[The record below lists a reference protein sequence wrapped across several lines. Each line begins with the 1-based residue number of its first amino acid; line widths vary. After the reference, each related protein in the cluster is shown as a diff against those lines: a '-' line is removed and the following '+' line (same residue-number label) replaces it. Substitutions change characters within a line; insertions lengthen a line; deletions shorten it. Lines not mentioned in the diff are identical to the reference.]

1 MTITCTKGEIFAIYK
16 HVAGY
21 QPTALVTIVTIDFT
35 VHVYLS
41 HEQSRCHKEG
51 VNQLMLHALHCNTLS
66 C

>member
-1 MTITCTKGEIFAIYK
+1 MQGISAEVLHI
-16 HVAGY
+16 
-21 QPTALVTIVTIDFT
+21 TALVTIITIDFT
-35 VHVYLS
+35 VHVHLS